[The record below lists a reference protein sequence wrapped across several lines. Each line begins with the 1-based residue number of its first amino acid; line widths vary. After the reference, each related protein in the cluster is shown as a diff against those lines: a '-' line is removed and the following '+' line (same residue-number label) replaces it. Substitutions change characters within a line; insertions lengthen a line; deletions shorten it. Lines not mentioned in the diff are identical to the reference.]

1 MATNNKQQK
10 VKSKTN
16 KQKKVNLRN
25 KQQNNKKKSKVN
37 LKRKRG
43 RPRKKVVVPRK
54 KVFSSI
60 KMLRGMRD
68 ILPAEQD
75 YWRLVIKIATEIAEA
90 YGFKRIDTPILE
102 ATSLFKRGI
111 GTTTDVVNK
120 EMFTFTDQNKQSIT
134 LRPEGTASVV
144 RSYVEQGMINLSQP
158 VKLYYYGPMF
168 RRERPQAGR
177 YRQFHQFGLEAI
189 GSDQAVIDA
198 QIILFNYILFKTLK
212 LPVKIQ
218 INSLGCVDCRP
229 KYQKKL
235 SQYLN
240 KHKKELCSDC
250 RKRLIT
256 NPLRVLDCK
265 NEQCQHIAN
274 QAPQINDFLCLECKE
289 HFMRVLELLD
299 EAEVAYTYNPL
310 MARGLDYYTR
320 TVFEI
325 WPDSKEE
332 PDNIKNMSGESD
344 DTKGLGTDESKD
356 IVDDS
361 LTEAKATTDDGPV
374 DAKAMAGEGRQSA
387 FGGGGRYDNLI
398 EELGGVRST
407 GACGVALGIE
417 RIVKELERRNIRFS
431 SLNKRAKVFIAQL
444 GDLAQKKALKLLE
457 LLRKNHISVSE
468 SLSKAS
474 LRSQLEKANKLK
486 VKLVLI
492 LGQKE
497 ILDKTIIVRNMIT
510 GTQEIVD
517 INKIVDEIK
526 KRL

>member
-1 MATNNKQQK
+1 
-10 VKSKTN
+10 
-16 KQKKVNLRN
+16 
-25 KQQNNKKKSKVN
+25 
-37 LKRKRG
+37 
-43 RPRKKVVVPRK
+43 
-54 KVFSSI
+54 
-60 KMLRGMRD
+60 
-68 ILPAEQD
+68 
-75 YWRLVIKIATEIAEA
+75 
-90 YGFKRIDTPILE
+90 
-102 ATSLFKRGI
+102 
-111 GTTTDVVNK
+111 
-120 EMFTFTDQNKQSIT
+120 
-134 LRPEGTASVV
+134 
-144 RSYVEQGMINLSQP
+144 
-158 VKLYYYGPMF
+158 
-168 RRERPQAGR
+168 
-177 YRQFHQFGLEAI
+177 
-189 GSDQAVIDA
+189 
-198 QIILFNYILFKTLK
+198 
-212 LPVKIQ
+212 
-218 INSLGCVDCRP
+218 
-229 KYQKKL
+229 
-235 SQYLN
+235 
-240 KHKKELCSDC
+240 
-250 RKRLIT
+250 

-265 NEQCQHIAN
+265 KKKCQMVVS
-274 QAPQINDFLCLECKE
+274 QAPKIIDSLCKVCHKDFKDLLE
-289 HFMRVLELLD
+289 FLEELEIPYIL
-299 EAEVAYTYNPL
+299 NPYL
-310 MARGLDYYTR
+310 VRGLDYYTR